1 MSVRAVRGT
10 RDLLPEETSRW
21 QLIENQAR
29 LLSQQYGYLEIRTP
43 LFEKAELFV
52 RGMGVL
58 AGLVERELWTFHD
71 KFGQKLALRADVTAS
86 VVRAYYENNLN
97 EKTQGVSKFY
107 YLAPV
112 FLIGRE
118 TEEGSRQS
126 HQFGVE
132 ALGSPHPAQDAEV
145 IALAWAF
152 LKRIGL
158 SDVVFEINSLGC
170 DKCRPAYHDVLKEYF
185 SSHSNELCGTC
196 KRKHKTH
203 PLWTLGCHEKSCV
216 ELGQVAPTMFGLLCP
231 ACKQHFSQLKAYLA
245 EMRIPHDLNPRV
257 VRDLEYYNRT
267 IFQVRHGESV
277 LGTGGRY
284 DGLVE
289 TLGGPETPAV
299 GFALQLEAILEAV
312 PGEFTRPSPSV
323 FLQPE
328 GEEATRL
335 LMPVLNVLREA
346 GIYAEMAL
354 SDEESPESPRFLVVL
369 SEKDAIRGVAQVHDR
384 QSDHKDRYN
393 LGELAH
399 RLANR
404 LGMGS
409 AVAPAERAPRERE
422 SRPGRGGTRRNGAL
436 RGRHFNVES
445 DLEVHYDQQEPA
457 AAPERS
463 DGSQSKR
470 RRRRRRGQEDDAPL
484 AEAQTSRLPREA
496 EEERPS
502 SRSRR
507 RRRSRRDS
515 GSESRSSTSERLA
528 AYPPDDRY
536 EESSPRRYYDDYD
549 REDYAPRYERDEYR
563 DEPPAYRERDEYS
576 REEVPR
582 SGRGRDDRYRAPRE
596 TSVETGAYESSGHGR
611 RGRGRGSSSSASAS
625 ASRSVGRSVSEP
637 SYEDDYRRSEPAPR
651 YHDDD
656 YYDEPRGRRA
666 RDDDDEPAPVDSK
679 LALLE
684 SSRAAASRYRASE
697 GDSDGSRR
705 RRRSGGGSSGSG
717 GGGQRSAASGSGGG
731 RRRRSSSSTRR
742 SS

>member
-97 EKTQGVSKFY
+97 EKHQGVSKFY

-152 LKRIGL
+152 LRRIGL
-158 SDVVFEINSLGC
+158 SDVVFELNSLGC
-170 DKCRPAYHDVLKEYF
+170 DKCRPAYHEVLKEYF

-203 PLWTLGCHEKSCV
+203 PLWTLGCTEKSCV

-231 ACKQHFSQLKAYLA
+231 ACKQHFSQLKTYLA
-245 EMRIPHDLNPRV
+245 EMKIPHDLNPRV

-289 TLGGPETPAV
+289 TLGGPQTPAV

-312 PGEFTRPSPSV
+312 PGEPERLSPSV
-323 FLQPE
+323 YLQPE

-346 GIYAEMAL
+346 GIYAEMSLDGEQA
-354 SDEESPESPRFLVVL
+354 PETPRFLVVL
-369 SEKDAIRGVAQVHDR
+369 SEKDALRGVAQVHDR
-384 QSDHKDRYN
+384 HSDHKDRYN
-393 LGELAH
+393 LSDLAH

-404 LGMGS
+404 LGMGG
-409 AVAPAERAPRERE
+409 AVAPAERAPREKE
-422 SRPGRGGTRRNGAL
+422 SRPGRGTRRNGAL

-457 AAPERS
+457 PASERG
-463 DGSQSKR
+463 DGSRSKR
-470 RRRRRRGQEDDAPL
+470 RRRRRRGPDDEAPL
-484 AEAQTSRLPREA
+484 AETRHTSTREP
-496 EEERPS
+496 EEERAS

-507 RRRSRRDS
+507 RRRGHRDS
-515 GSESRSSTSERLA
+515 EQEGRTSTSERA
-528 AYPPDDRY
+528 TAYAPDDRY
-536 EESSPRRYYDDYD
+536 EESSTRRYYDDYE
-549 REDYAPRYERDEYR
+549 REDYSHRYEREEYR
-563 DEPPAYRERDEYS
+563 DERPAYREREEYS
-576 REEVPR
+576 REEPPR
-582 SGRGRDDRYRAPRE
+582 SGRGRDERYRTERE
-596 TSVETGAYESSGHGR
+596 SSVETGAYESSGRGR
-611 RGRGRGSSSSASAS
+611 RGRNSASAGGRGSG
-625 ASRSVGRSVSEP
+625 SRSAP
-637 SYEDDYRRSEPAPR
+637 PPYEDDFRRSEPVAR

-656 YYDEPRGRRA
+656 YYDEPRGRGT
-666 RDDDDEPAPVDSK
+666 RDDEDEPAPVDSK

-684 SSRAAASRYRASE
+684 SSRAAASRYRASD

-705 RRRSGGGSSGSG
+705 RRHSGGGSSGG
-717 GGGQRSAASGSGGG
+717 GGGQRPASSGGG
-731 RRRRSSSSTRR
+731 RRRRSSSSSRR
-742 SS
+742 S

>member
-21 QLIENQAR
+21 QLIESQAR

-97 EKTQGVSKFY
+97 EKNQGVSKFY

-158 SDVVFEINSLGC
+158 SDVVFELNSLGC
-170 DKCRPAYHDVLKEYF
+170 DKCRPAYHEVLKEYF

-203 PLWTLGCHEKSCV
+203 PLWTLGCNEKSCA

-245 EMRIPHDLNPRV
+245 EMKIPHDLNPRV

-289 TLGGPETPAV
+289 TLGGPDTPAV

-323 FLQPE
+323 YLQPE

-354 SDEESPESPRFLVVL
+354 GGEEAPEAPRFLVLL

-384 QSDHKDRYN
+384 HSDHKDRYN
-393 LGELAH
+393 LSELAH
-399 RLANR
+399 RLASR
-404 LGMGS
+404 LGMGG
-409 AVAPAERAPRERE
+409 AVAPAERAPREKE
-422 SRPGRGGTRRNGAL
+422 SRSGRGGTRRNGAL

-445 DLEVHYDQQEPA
+445 DLEVHYDQQQEPA
-457 AAPERS
+457 TASERG
-463 DGSQSKR
+463 DGRSKR
-470 RRRRRRGQEDDAPL
+470 RRRRRRGQEDDAPPV
-484 AEAQTSRLPREA
+484 ETRHVSTHEP
-496 EEERPS
+496 EEERTS

-515 GSESRSSTSERLA
+515 EAESRTSTSERAA

-536 EESSPRRYYDDYD
+536 EESSTRRYYDDYE
-549 REDYAPRYERDEYR
+549 REDYSPRYEREDYR
-563 DEPPAYRERDEYS
+563 DEPPAYREREEYS
-576 REEVPR
+576 REEAPR
-582 SGRGRDDRYRAPRE
+582 SGRGRDDRYRSARE
-596 TSVETGAYESSGHGR
+596 SSVETGAYESSGRGR
-611 RGRGRGSSSSASAS
+611 RGRSSASTS
-625 ASRSVGRSVSEP
+625 GGGSGSRSGSRSAPP

-651 YHDDD
+651 YHDED
-656 YYDEPRGRRA
+656 YYDEPRGRRT

-684 SSRAAASRYRASE
+684 SSRAAASRYRASD
-697 GDSDGSRR
+697 GDSDSSRR
-705 RRRSGGGSSGSG
+705 RRRSSGSGGSGGSG
-717 GGGQRSAASGSGGG
+717 GGGQRSASSSSGGG
-731 RRRRSSSSTRR
+731 RRRRSSSSSRR
-742 SS
+742 S